1 LKHVTRRQLS
11 IFAAVVAE
19 QGFSGAARSLHL
31 TQPAVSLQV
40 KELERACGLA
50 LLDRGARHVRP
61 TEAGREMLR
70 AAHAVEREIKAA
82 EDAIAALKG
91 LHGGTLTVAVIS
103 TAQYIGPRLIAEFA
117 HRHPAVQLKLVVC
130 NRAEMLRHLDDDD
143 IDIAIMGRPLDEI
156 ESFAEPFAPHPHV
169 MVAAAGHPLARRRAL
184 AVRDLPRES
193 IIAREPGSGTRGLAD
208 TLFARNHLTF
218 APTLVMSSNEAIK
231 QAVLAGM
238 AVSFLSFHTVSAEV
252 AAGTLK
258 VLDVEGLPMV
268 RRWYVVH
275 RRDKRL
281 SPAGVAFR
289 HFMLEEAGAFVERLV
304 APAMRAA
311 RLRHRL
317 LPEPGA
323 RPQGRQRRAASRT

>member
-1 LKHVTRRQLS
+1 MTRRQLS

-143 IDIAIMGRPLDEI
+143 IDIAIMGRPPDEI
-156 ESFAEPFAPHPHV
+156 ASFA
-169 MVAAAGHPLARRRAL
+169 
-184 AVRDLPRES
+184 
-193 IIAREPGSGTRGLAD
+193 
-208 TLFARNHLTF
+208 
-218 APTLVMSSNEAIK
+218 
-231 QAVLAGM
+231 
-238 AVSFLSFHTVSAEV
+238 
-252 AAGTLK
+252 
-258 VLDVEGLPMV
+258 
-268 RRWYVVH
+268 
-275 RRDKRL
+275 
-281 SPAGVAFR
+281 
-289 HFMLEEAGAFVERLV
+289 
-304 APAMRAA
+304 
-311 RLRHRL
+311 
-317 LPEPGA
+317 
-323 RPQGRQRRAASRT
+323 

>member
-1 LKHVTRRQLS
+1 MKHLTRRQLS

-40 KELERACGLA
+40 KELERVCGLP
-50 LLDRGARHVRP
+50 LLDRHGRRIRP
-61 TEAGREMLR
+61 TEAGRHMLV
-70 AAHAVEREIKAA
+70 AAHAIEREIRAA
-82 EDAIAALKG
+82 EEAIAALKG
-91 LHGGTLTVAVIS
+91 LEGGTLTVAVIS

-117 HRHPAVQLKLVVC
+117 RRYPAVRLKLVVC
-130 NRAEMLRHLDDDD
+130 NRADMLRHLGEDD
-143 IDIAIMGRPLDEI
+143 IDIAIMGRPPDEI
-156 ESFAEPFAPHPHV
+156 DMAAEPFAPHPHV
-169 MVAAAGHPLARRRAL
+169 MVSAAHHPLAGRRSI
-184 AVRDLPRES
+184 AVRDLPRDA
-193 IIAREPGSGTRGLAD
+193 IIAREPGSGTRGLVD
-208 TLFARNHLTF
+208 LLFARHHLLF
-218 APTLVMSSNEAIK
+218 APILVMSSNEAIK

-238 AVSFLSFHTVSAEV
+238 AISFLSFHTVSAEV

-281 SPAGVAFR
+281 APAAETFR
-289 HFMLEEAGAFVERLV
+289 RFMLDEAGGFVERLI
-304 APAMRAA
+304 APAIKVA

-317 LPEPGA
+317 LPQP
-323 RPQGRQRRAASRT
+323 